1 MKVKVNGDTH
11 EFKNGTTVTQMLQC
25 FDIESKRMAI
35 EINGHVVKRSVWPQY
50 TLSECDQIEILEF
63 VGGG

>member
-1 MKVKVNGDTH
+1 
-11 EFKNGTTVTQMLQC
+11 
-25 FDIESKRMAI
+25 MAI